1 MCFQR
6 YGICNV
12 FRLVG
17 NGSRFELRK
26 VQRELEREKGGGG
39 MERVSRRVADVL
51 KHVWVINYLE
61 LLQENRRF

>member
-1 MCFQR
+1 M
-6 YGICNV
+6 
-12 FRLVG
+12 G

-26 VQRELEREKGGGG
+26 VQGGLGGEKGGGG